1 MSYAFPQREGATS
14 APIGRQNIVRPFRL
28 GVAGCIP
35 FYQLSSCATFV
46 QNRIQVEFVTIY
58 IKDFVKASLK
68 PTPWD
73 LGNQVLYKL
82 CKAYPHHRTDKEI
95 IAKILLIGRTYAAAI
110 ERRKKSDRSNEDF
123 YVDPVASAVR
133 ESNIDAWLNTLKRMK
148 TTTTATLPLVIKTH
162 QNVTRLFEHISGLNK
177 RALASKYLHFHYP
190 NTVFI
195 YDSRVCEGMR
205 KLREITDNGAKWNG
219 EGDSEY
225 AKFATKCVT
234 VRDYIM
240 KQYKV
245 SMTPRILDTFLLKVA
260 RKGR

>member
-1 MSYAFPQREGATS
+1 M
-14 APIGRQNIVRPFRL
+14 
-28 GVAGCIP
+28 
-35 FYQLSSCATFV
+35 
-46 QNRIQVEFVTIY
+46 TID

-73 LGNQVLYKL
+73 LGNQVLYNL
-82 CKAYPHHRTDKEI
+82 CKAYPQHKTDKEI

-110 ERRKKSDRSNEDF
+110 ERRKNNDRSNEDF
-123 YVDPVASAVR
+123 YVDVVASVVR
-133 ESNIDAWLNTLKRMK
+133 KSRIDGWLYALKRMK

-162 QNVTRLFEHISGLNK
+162 QNVMRLFERISGLNK

-205 KLREITDNGAKWNG
+205 KLKAFTDKGPKWNG

-234 VRDYIM
+234 VRDHINQ
-240 KQYKV
+240 QYKV
-245 SMTPRILDTFLLKVA
+245 SMTPRILDTFLLEVA
-260 RKGR
+260 KRG